1 MYCLDSLP
9 MLTALVLLNVVHPGN
24 VMPGKE
30 SDLPS
35 RKERKLREQS
45 YSVTP
50 ESVDLEARG
59 NLAPHHNTQKR

>member
-1 MYCLDSLP
+1 
-9 MLTALVLLNVVHPGN
+9 MLTALVLLNIVHPGT

-45 YSVTP
+45 YSLTP
-50 ESVDLEARG
+50 DSVNLEAMDNLVPRG
-59 NLAPHHNTQKR
+59 QFVQGSRKQ

>member
-1 MYCLDSLP
+1 

-50 ESVDLEARG
+50 VSVDLEARG
-59 NLAPHHNTQKR
+59 NLAPHHDAQKH